1 MDNEQLQKM
10 LAKLESDIGSDPL
23 SRPLARKAQTD
34 VLNEAFDEVLKG
46 RQEQGP
52 HRLDFI
58 GKNVAAITDDP
69 RNKGK
74 PKKEKVDYGEVYVY
88 SGQKF
93 QYTEMQ
99 KELLRQKLSD
109 DHKNHY
115 TYGKDYLSLSMAM
128 VNEEQLAHTAKIE
141 TQSKFLDARGFVYP
155 AVRAGKECNEHPKK
169 LPEATVE
176 VPPRISARTHP
187 PTHPPTPAPALWRR
201 RSLLALAA
209 ELAAVRT
216 SPCPVPCHARSFR
229 YSYRLRAHTHA

>member
-1 MDNEQLQKM
+1 
-10 LAKLESDIGSDPL
+10 
-23 SRPLARKAQTD
+23 
-34 VLNEAFDEVLKG
+34 
-46 RQEQGP
+46 
-52 HRLDFI
+52 
-58 GKNVAAITDDP
+58 
-69 RNKGK
+69 
-74 PKKEKVDYGEVYVY
+74 
-88 SGQKF
+88 
-93 QYTEMQ
+93 MQ

-187 PTHPPTPAPALWRR
+187 PTHPPTPPPPCGGGAVCWRWLQSSRQSAP
-201 RSLLALAA
+201 
-209 ELAAVRT
+209 VRAQ
-216 SPCPVPCHARSFR
+216 CRAMHARFATATGCAR
-229 YSYRLRAHTHA
+229 TRMRR